1 MNCRLQV
8 VARIF
13 VGYVVFGSLTVEYL
27 KKLSQV
33 A

>member
-1 MNCRLQV
+1 MEIRMEKCKELKQKP
-8 VARIF
+8 
-13 VGYVVFGSLTVEYL
+13 GSLTVEYS